1 MCVCAVIIRCRCVQ
15 SQRKMLF
22 DWSFASPGR
31 GVVSFNFLFFSPNN
45 FPFLL
50 IYTNSEGLLIERIGR
65 IKGQF
70 LGLF

>member
-1 MCVCAVIIRCRCVQ
+1 MYKVKERCC
-15 SQRKMLF
+15 LI
-22 DWSFASPGR
+22 GR
-31 GVVSFNFLFFSPNN
+31 LLPPVEVWFRLIFFFFSPNN

-50 IYTNSEGLLIERIGR
+50 IYTNSEGLLIERNGR